1 MLRVGDQPMCDTAFT
16 PTRLRRAA
24 ACVLAVFAAL
34 VLAACSSVE
43 DQRIANLLHER
54 GFGSRAQ
61 GVAPAENYVAGG
73 DMIQFVVD
81 PTAQLTPGAEMLTLL
96 TVPQVTGIDG
106 TILLPY
112 LGTVYVLG
120 KTERELASMV
130 TEQLEKIFTFPIRLH
145 ARIFDRG
152 KDIYVFGE
160 TVMRGRIDFF
170 FSDVT
175 LLDFVSRVGWTQLA
189 NLGRVRLVRP
199 DAQNPLIVEVN
210 LREMIE
216 TGYTTYNLR
225 LQENDIIIVPPTFF
239 GALTRFVQKLLEPL
253 RVVVQAMFGLASV
266 EVTYDILTNRNNIYG
281 GFGFGRF

>member
-24 ACVLAVFAAL
+24 ARVLAVFAAL